1 MEYKY
6 LGRTGLKVSE
16 LCLGSMNFGWT
27 APRENCAPV
36 MDTFVA
42 SGGNFVDTADVYSRW
57 APGNPGGV
65 AEELIGAWLR
75 TKRRDQMVIATK
87 VRGKMGDGPN
97 DEGLSRKHIVD
108 ACEASLRRLQT
119 DYIDLYQTHWW
130 DEHTPIE
137 ETLRALDDLV
147 QAGKMRYIGC
157 SNLPAWHLMEALWTS
172 EKCNLA
178 RYASIQPH
186 YNLVHRAEFER
197 EHQAVCVKY
206 GLGVI
211 PYSPIAG
218 GLLSGKYRRGVE
230 PQPGTRGWNLRHAMT
245 EKNFA
250 LIDKLDELALAHDK
264 TVLQMALAWVMHQ
277 PAITSPIIGVNTI
290 EQWQEM
296 EGVIG
301 LKLNDEELK
310 QLNEASKWEEV
321 TSDK

>member
-1 MEYKY
+1 MSMDYKY

-16 LCLGSMNFGWT
+16 LCMGSMNFGWT

-36 MDTFVA
+36 LDAFVA
-42 SGGNFVDTADVYSRW
+42 AGGNFIDTADVYSRW
-57 APGNPGGV
+57 APNNPGGV
-65 AEELIGAWLR
+65 AEDLIGQWLK
-75 TKRRDQMVIATK
+75 TQRRDQLVIATK

-97 DEGLSRKHIVD
+97 DEGLSRKHIVA

-119 DYIDLYQTHWW
+119 DFIDLYQTHFW
-130 DEHTPIE
+130 DEHTPLE
-137 ETLRALDDLV
+137 ETLRAMDDLV
-147 QAGKMRYIGC
+147 RAGKVRYLGC

-172 EKCNLA
+172 EKYNLA
-178 RYASIQPH
+178 RYDSVQPH

-197 EHQAVCVKY
+197 EHQTVCLKY

-230 PQPGTRGWNLRHAMT
+230 PQPGTRGWNLRHAFT
-245 EKNFA
+245 EKTFT

-277 PAITSPIIGVNTI
+277 PAITSAIIGVNTI
-290 EQWQEM
+290 EQWRET

-301 LKLNDEELK
+301 LKLSEDELK
-310 QLNEASKWEEV
+310 LLNDASKWEE
-321 TSDK
+321 

>member
-16 LCLGSMNFGWT
+16 LCMGSMNFGWT
-27 APRENCAPV
+27 APRENAAPV
-36 MDTFVA
+36 FDAFVDA
-42 SGGNFVDTADVYSRW
+42 GGNFIDTADVYSRW

-65 AEELIGAWLR
+65 AEELIGQWLK
-75 TKRRDQMVIATK
+75 TKRRDQIIIATK
-87 VRGKMGDGPN
+87 VRSRVGDSPN
-97 DEGLSRKHIVD
+97 DEGLSRKHIID

-119 DYIDLYQTHWW
+119 DTIDLYQTHWW
-130 DEHTPIE
+130 DEHTPLD
-137 ETLRALDDLV
+137 ETLRTLDDLV
-147 QAGKMRYIGC
+147 RSGKVRYIGC

-172 EKCNLA
+172 EKHHLA
-178 RYASIQPH
+178 RYDSLQPH

-218 GLLSGKYRRGVE
+218 GLLSGKYRRGAQ
-230 PQPGTRGWNLRHAMT
+230 PQPDTRGWNLRHAMT

-250 LIDKLDELALAHDK
+250 LIDQLEELGK
-264 TVLQMALAWVMHQ
+264 TRSKSVLHMALAWIMHQ
-277 PAITSPIIGVNTI
+277 PAITSAIIGVNTV
-290 EQWQEM
+290 EQWREM

-301 LKLNDEELK
+301 LKLSGDELK
-310 QLNEASKWEEV
+310 QLNEASQWEERPV
-321 TSDK
+321 T